1 MLVIRLI
8 LYNAL
13 LIGACGYAWFRGRS
27 DERVAAAVCVGASF
41 ASLVLLTRL
50 RFSDIEYG
58 ILAVDLVVLAT
69 FVWVALRSERF
80 WPLWVSG
87 LQLTSSVP
95 HLLKLID
102 PGLMPF
108 AYAAAETI
116 WSYPIL
122 IILAVGTWRVRRYEK
137 LPPLG
142 AV

>member
-8 LYNAL
+8 LFNAL

-116 WSYPIL
+116 WS
-122 IILAVGTWRVRRYEK
+122 
-137 LPPLG
+137 
-142 AV
+142 